1 MTKSSQ
7 LLLQLI
13 FLFSRSITARSPL
26 IVSGMNANAEVPL
39 TLVIWV
45 MGFRGAV
52 FFVLEFLGDG
62 ILPQDPRFLIVCR
75 VKSISGLCI
84 M

>member
-1 MTKSSQ
+1 MPMPK
-7 LLLQLI
+7 
-13 FLFSRSITARSPL
+13 TA
-26 IVSGMNANAEVPL
+26 VPL

-45 MGFRGAV
+45 MGFRGAG

-75 VKSISGLCI
+75 VKSISGV
-84 M
+84 